1 MSEKKSGTKK
11 RFSVNGNK
19 FTNKKNKLKNLY
31 QKRFRKEADIK
42 NLKKEQVYKMMLDTK
57 NDQK

>member
-19 FTNKKNKLKNLY
+19 FTNKKT
-31 QKRFRKEADIK
+31 
-42 NLKKEQVYKMMLDTK
+42 NLKIFIKKGSVKKQTSKI
-57 NDQK
+57 